1 MRKYLSGSLIYEQ
14 NHLSENVRQMTR
26 TLLNQ
31 FVFFPLY
38 PCETIFSFQ
47 NYVADMY
54 VINCKWLLLKLW
66 VFEILLMMSNFG
78 MYHNRINAPMLYA

>member
-38 PCETIFSFQ
+38 PCVTIFSFQ
-47 NYVADMY
+47 NYVTDMY

-66 VFEILLMMSNFG
+66 VF
-78 MYHNRINAPMLYA
+78 